1 MNLRHEQ
8 KRKKLT
14 VIFLIMNFLLCLF
27 GCQKSDLIKHSSNSD
42 SLVIYIL
49 EDNYQMWELESL
61 IDKYQSENPDKRV
74 ELQIG
79 IKKDTDNR
87 EQVIQ
92 RLNNAII
99 AGKGPDILVLEGL
112 PQEKYV
118 EQGML
123 ADLKT
128 YVEKIETDNDL
139 FETIVNSYKTNGTQ
153 YGIPYCFTL
162 FNVATN
168 RKNGHIPDINTLTDF
183 TTYLKS
189 INNNG
194 EKELFEKWSYDQIIS
209 MMYRL
214 YVAETTGFLEN
225 ISDEGI
231 ENYYEAIYETYNMVD
246 MLEVEEAGKTMEKV
260 SLLPLGYE
268 SFDLVATG
276 DMELAFD
283 YIETPANLRN
293 LILLQQNGYETKLLR
308 NENELL
314 CVPAITFGV
323 VNTTDKSA
331 MIEEFLSFAFSKNV
345 QEEMDTLPVNKEAMK
360 EKLQSGEQEKITLV
374 NDEYSTEITLKYTP
388 LSEKEI
394 DTWLN
399 LFEHTNCVGMTD
411 QKIFQII
418 MQQAVNVIKE
428 NMTATAAAEEAYRQ
442 ITIYQNE

>member
-1 MNLRHEQ
+1 MNK
-8 KRKKLT
+8 KRKKRTAIFLT
-14 VIFLIMNFLLCLF
+14 VNILLCLL
-27 GCQKSDLIKHSSNSD
+27 GCQKNDFTKHSSSSD

-49 EDNYQMWELESL
+49 EDNYQMWELEAL
-61 IDKYQSENPDKRV
+61 IDKYQSENPDQQV

-79 IKKDTDNR
+79 IKKETDGR

-123 ADLKT
+123 VDLKT

-139 FETIVNSYKTNGTQ
+139 FEPIVNSYKTNGTQ
-153 YGIPYCFTL
+153 YGIPYCFAL
-162 FNVATN
+162 FNVAAN
-168 RKNGHIPDINTLTDF
+168 GKNDHIPDIDTLTDL
-183 TTYLKS
+183 TAYLKS

-194 EKELFEKWSYDQIIS
+194 ERELFEKWSYDQIIS

-225 ISDEGI
+225 ISCEGI
-231 ENYYEAIYETYNMVD
+231 KNYYEAIYETYSMAD
-246 MLEVEEAGKTMEKV
+246 MLEVEKAGKTMEKV

-276 DMELAFD
+276 DVELAFD

-308 NENELL
+308 SENELM

-323 VNTTDKSA
+323 VNTTEKSA

-345 QEEMDTLPVNKEAMK
+345 QEEIDTLPVNREAMK

-374 NDEYSTEITLKYTP
+374 NDEYNTEKTLEYTP
-388 LSEKEI
+388 LSEKETDI
-394 DTWLN
+394 WLD

-428 NMTATAAAEEAYRQ
+428 NMTAAAAAEEAYRQ

>member
-1 MNLRHEQ
+1 MNK

-14 VIFLIMNFLLCLF
+14 VIFLIMNILLCLS
-27 GCQKSDLIKHSSNSD
+27 GCQKNDLMKHSSNSD
-42 SLVIYIL
+42 TLVIYIL
-49 EDNYQMWELESL
+49 EDNYQMWELEAL
-61 IDKYQSENPDKRV
+61 IDKYQSENPDKKV

-139 FETIVNSYKTNGTQ
+139 FEPIVNSYKTNGTQ

-168 RKNGHIPDINTLTDF
+168 EENGHIPDINTLTDF

-189 INNNG
+189 INNNR
-194 EKELFEKWSYDQIIS
+194 ERELFEKWSYDQIVSI
-209 MMYRL
+209 MYRL

-225 ISDEGI
+225 ISCEGI
-231 ENYYEAIYETYNMVD
+231 EKYYEAIYETYSMVD

-276 DMELAFD
+276 DVELAFD
-283 YIETPANLRN
+283 YIETPANLKN

-331 MIEEFLSFAFSKNV
+331 MIEEFLSFAFSKKV

-360 EKLQSGEQEKITLV
+360 EKLQSGEQKKITLV
-374 NDEYSTEITLKYTP
+374 NDEYNTEKTLKYTP
-388 LSEKEI
+388 LSEKET
-394 DTWLN
+394 DTWLDV
-399 LFEHTNCVGMTD
+399 FEHTNCVGMTD

-428 NMTATAAAEEAYRQ
+428 NMTATAAAKEAYRQ

>member
-1 MNLRHEQ
+1 MNK

-14 VIFLIMNFLLCLF
+14 VIFLIMSLLL
-27 GCQKSDLIKHSSNSD
+27 GCQKNDLIKHTSDSD

-49 EDNYQMWELESL
+49 ENNYQMWELEAL
-61 IDKYQSENPDKRV
+61 IDKYQSENPDKKV

-87 EQVIQ
+87 EQVIH
-92 RLNNAII
+92 RVNDAII
-99 AGKGPDILVLEGL
+99 AGKGPDILILEGL

-118 EQGML
+118 EQEML

-128 YVEKIETDNDL
+128 SVEKIERDNDL
-139 FETIVNSYKTNGTQ
+139 YETIVNSYKTNGTQ

-162 FNVATN
+162 FNVAAN
-168 RKNGHIPDINTLTDF
+168 RENGHIPDMNTLTDF

-225 ISDEGI
+225 ISGEGI
-231 ENYYEAIYETYNMVD
+231 EKYYEAIYETYNMVD

-276 DMELAFD
+276 DVELAFD

-308 NENELL
+308 NKSELL
-314 CVPAITFGV
+314 CVPSITFGV

-345 QEEMDTLPVNKEAMK
+345 QEEMDILPVNREAMK
-360 EKLQSGEQEKITLV
+360 EKLQSSEQEKITLV
-374 NDEYSTEITLKYTP
+374 NDEYNTEKTLEYTP
-388 LSEKEI
+388 LSEKETDI
-394 DTWLN
+394 WLV
-399 LFEHTNCVGMTD
+399 LFEHTTCVGMTD

-418 MQQAVNVIKE
+418 MQQVVNVIKE
-428 NMTATAAAEEAYRQ
+428 NMTAKAAAEEAYRQ